1 MITSINERLALL
13 KSEHPEAY
21 YDLVGHMREG
31 KGKRGEVLVK
41 INSVCKNMYIVT
53 SGLARHYRY
62 DEEGKEFNCW
72 FSFEGDIVLPLA
84 SFLYKIPSKEGVEL
98 IEPCTYQYISYEH
111 LFLMTQKHHALETL
125 FRQMLEVYYIEMEDR
140 LYRIQAYSAEKKYN
154 YLLQEQPRIL
164 ERISQVHVAS
174 YLGISRE
181 TLSRIRAK
189 HRITNN

>member
-1 MITSINERLALL
+1 MVTSINERLALL

-98 IEPCTYQYISYEH
+98 IEPCTYQ
-111 LFLMTQKHHALETL
+111 
-125 FRQMLEVYYIEMEDR
+125 
-140 LYRIQAYSAEKKYN
+140 
-154 YLLQEQPRIL
+154 PRIL